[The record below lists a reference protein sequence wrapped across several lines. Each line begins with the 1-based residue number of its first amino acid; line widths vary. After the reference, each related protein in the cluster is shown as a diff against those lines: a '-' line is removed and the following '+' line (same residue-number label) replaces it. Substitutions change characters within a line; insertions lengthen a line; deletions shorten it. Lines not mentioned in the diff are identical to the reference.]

1 MSYSNTFTS
10 PIPFVYV
17 GIDTHTEN
25 YTMAAVVNQMSPAGE
40 IITLDL
46 IPPRKLGPLKKSKWI
61 FALIFFR
68 ELSTCSR
75 ANNRQ

>member
-17 GIDTHTEN
+17 GIDTHTEK

-40 IITLDL
+40 IITLV
-46 IPPRKLGPLKKSKWI
+46 
-61 FALIFFR
+61 AVY
-68 ELSTCSR
+68 
-75 ANNRQ
+75 